1 MKIVKREEKK
11 TVDFVTLKPGD
22 CFRAFDQLYVKSQ
35 IDQDATG
42 LENGDARVNMCSIQV
57 TPVNVEVHIIG

>member
-1 MKIVKREEKK
+1 MKIVKREKEK

-42 LENGDARVNMCSIQV
+42 LENGDARVNMCGIYV
-57 TPVNVEVHIIG
+57 VPVNAEVQIID